1 MIQEWMQKLNDYG
14 HENVK
19 KADESYI
26 RVMTSNIL
34 HSRAGDIAKKTWEER
49 VDILSAVYLTFLP
62 DFLGLQE
69 VGYQQYEPFLRRISE
84 VYATPK
90 TPIGEYPNFRY
101 HEADYL
107 QNHVPIFYNK
117 QKYRVLESRYH
128 LFEERG
134 LWGYQ
139 WALYQFRE
147 QPAQKLIHMNLHF
160 FSGLPAQRKRGV
172 LDTHR
177 ELVHLR
183 RHYPSVPI
191 VVTGDYNLT
200 EHDESFALLLDGLSM
215 KTAMH
220 LTEYNDNHIGWCH
233 DVGSMNLVMGKGT
246 YDHISVTTELLEVK
260 LHRVLYDETI
270 VRGSDH
276 NPMFI
281 DVKLK

>member
-1 MIQEWMQKLNDYG
+1 MSL
-14 HENVK
+14 HEYCSFFEKTHQNVK
-19 KADESYI
+19 KEENSFI
-26 RVMTSNIL
+26 RIMTSNIL
-34 HSRAGDIAKKTWEER
+34 HSRAGEPAKKNWEER
-49 VDILSAVYLTFLP
+49 VDIMSAVYLTFLP

-69 VGYQQYEPFLRRISE
+69 VGYQQYEPFLRRLSE
-84 VYATPK
+84 VYATPN
-90 TPIGEYPNFRY
+90 TPLGEHPNYTY
-101 HEADYL
+101 HEAEYI

-117 QKYRVLESRYH
+117 HKYRVLDSRYH
-128 LFEERG
+128 LFEEQS

-139 WALYQFRE
+139 WALYQSRE
-147 QPAQKLIHMNLHF
+147 NPEQKLIHMNLHF
-160 FSGLPAQRKRGV
+160 FSGLPDQRKRGV

-220 LTEYNDNHIGWCH
+220 LTERNDNHIGWCH
-233 DVGSMNLVMGKGT
+233 EVGSMDLVMGKGT
-246 YDHISVTTELLEVK
+246 YDHISITPDLLEVK
-260 LHRVLYDETI
+260 LHRVLYDEQM
-270 VRGSDH
+270 VGGSDH

-281 DVKLK
+281 DVKLR